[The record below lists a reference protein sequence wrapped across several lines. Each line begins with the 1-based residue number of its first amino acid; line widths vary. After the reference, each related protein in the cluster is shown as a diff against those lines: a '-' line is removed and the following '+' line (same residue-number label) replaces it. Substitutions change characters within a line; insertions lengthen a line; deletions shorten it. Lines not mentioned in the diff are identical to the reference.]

1 MWMILALGSA
11 GFAALVAIFGKLG
24 LKGVDPTWSTT
35 IRSVIMAAMLIAI
48 SLGTGKVGLEL
59 DKRMLGWIAASGIAG
74 ALSWLCY
81 FWALKLGPATGVA
94 VVDRLS
100 VVLVAVMAIV
110 FLGESLTWKGIV
122 GIGLTVVGVIIT
134 LL

>member
-1 MWMILALGSA
+1 
-11 GFAALVAIFGKLG
+11 
-24 LKGVDPTWSTT
+24 
-35 IRSVIMAAMLIAI
+35 MAAMLIAI